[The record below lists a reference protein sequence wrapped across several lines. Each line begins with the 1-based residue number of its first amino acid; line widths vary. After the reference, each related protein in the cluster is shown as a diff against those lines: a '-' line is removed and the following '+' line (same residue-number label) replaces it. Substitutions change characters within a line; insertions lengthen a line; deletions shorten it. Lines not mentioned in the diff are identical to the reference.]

1 MTTVTGAMNRNTAMF
16 GTRVKLR
23 PVGLPTAMAIG
34 TGSAPGAGPGWTIRL
49 GGSRRTITAVGIIS
63 RAVGAGVPDRIMVTR
78 SMDRLSSVSSVAVL
92 ALESNDIHS
101 LTANRFS
108 RGSVAAMNS

>member
-1 MTTVTGAMNRNTAMF
+1 MCLATATWMTTVTGAMNRNTAMF

-49 GGSRRTITAVGIIS
+49 GALLRTTMVAGTIS
-63 RAVGAGVPDRIMVTR
+63 LAGGAGAPDRIMVTR
-78 SMDRLSSVSSVAVL
+78 SMDRLSSVSSVA
-92 ALESNDIHS
+92 ALGSESDG
-101 LTANRFS
+101 S
-108 RGSVAAMNS
+108 R